1 MRFAFINAEKA
12 NHAVRTL
19 CRVLQVSKSGYYA
32 YLARGPSRRTRQ
44 DEALKVRIASIHQRS
59 GGTYGSPRVYQ
70 RLRQEDFEV
79 GRDRVAR
86 LMRQMQVFGKPKRR
100 YRMTTDSDHDAPVAP
115 NLLQR
120 DFQAERPNQRWVTD
134 ITYVWTQQSWMYL
147 AVVMDLF
154 SRRIVGWAMRPH
166 LQAELALGALRMA
179 LGRRMPEPG
188 LVHHSDRGV
197 QYAAHVYQNVLHEHG
212 IVCSMSRKADCWDNA
227 VVESFFARLKT
238 ELVNRQSWRTARE
251 LKDAIG
257 RYIEGWYNPHRLHS
271 SLGYLSPN
279 QFEQRYFSQQAQAA

>member
-1 MRFAFINAEKA
+1 MRFAFIHAEKA
-12 NHAVRTL
+12 HHRIGTL

-32 YLARGPSRRTRQ
+32 HVRRKPSRRKRE
-44 DEALKVRIASIHQRS
+44 DAALKVRITAIHGQS
-59 GGTYGSPRVYQ
+59 QGTYGSPRVYQ
-70 RLRQEDFEV
+70 QLRHERFEV

-86 LMRQMQVFGKPKRR
+86 LMRELQVHGAPQRR
-100 YRMTTDSDHDAPVAP
+100 YRRTTDSDHDAPVAP

-120 DFQAERPNQRWVTD
+120 DFEARGPDQRWVTD
-134 ITYVWTQQSWMYL
+134 ITYVWTRQSWMYL

-154 SRRIVGWAMRPH
+154 SRRIVGWAIRPH

-179 LGRRMPEPG
+179 LGRRLPEPG
-188 LVHHSDRGV
+188 LIHHSDRGV
-197 QYAAHVYQNVLHEHG
+197 QYAAHVYQNVLYQHG

-238 ELVNRQSWRTARE
+238 ELLNRQSWQTIRE
-251 LKDAIG
+251 LKDAVTH
-257 RYIEGWYNPHRLHS
+257 YIEGWYNPRRLHS

-279 QFEQRYFSQQAQAA
+279 QFEQRYFSNQAQAA

>member
-1 MRFAFINAEKA
+1 MRFAFIDAEKA
-12 NHAVRTL
+12 HHSIRTM
-19 CRVLQVSKSGYYA
+19 CRVLKVSPSGYYA
-32 YLARGPSRRTRQ
+32 SLRREPSKRKQ
-44 DEALKVRIASIHQRS
+44 KDNVLKVHITAIHQES
-59 GGTYGSPRVYQ
+59 DGTYGSPRVHGQ
-70 RLRQEDFEV
+70 LRHDFEV

-86 LMRQMQVFGKPKRR
+86 LMRELQLCGTPKRR
-100 YRMTTDSDHDAPVAP
+100 FRSTTDSAHDAPVAP

-120 DFQAERPNQRWVTD
+120 DFEAEHPNQRWATD
-134 ITYVWTQQSWMYL
+134 ITYVWTSQSWMYL

-154 SRRIVGWAMRPH
+154 SRRVVGWAMKPH
-166 LQAELALGALRMA
+166 LRTDLALDALRMA

-197 QYAAHVYQNVLHEHG
+197 QYAAHSYQNVLHQHG

-227 VVESFFARLKT
+227 VVESFFSRVKT
-238 ELVNRQSWRTARE
+238 ELLHRQGWPTGRAV
-251 LKDAIG
+251 KDAVA

-279 QFEQRYFSQQAQAA
+279 QFEQRYFLNKAQAA

>member
-1 MRFAFINAEKA
+1 MRFAFIDAEKA
-12 NHAVRTL
+12 HHAVRTL
-19 CRVLQVSKSGYYA
+19 CRVLEVSSSGYYA
-32 YLARGPSRRTRQ
+32 YLRREPSQRQ
-44 DEALKVRIASIHQRS
+44 QDDDALKVHIAVIHERS
-59 GGTYGSPRVYQ
+59 QGTYGSPRIYR
-70 RLRQEDFEV
+70 RLRQKDFEV

-86 LMRQMQVFGKPKRR
+86 LMRELQRCGTPKRR
-100 YRMTTDSDHDAPVAP
+100 YRCTTDSDHDAPVAP

-120 DFQAERPNQRWVTD
+120 DFDAKRPNQRWVTD

-154 SRRIVGWAMRPH
+154 SRRVVGWAMRPH
-166 LQAELALGALRMA
+166 LQTELALEALRMA

-197 QYAAHVYQNVLHEHG
+197 QYAAHAYQNVLHQHG

-238 ELVNRQSWRTARE
+238 ELLHRQSWRTGRE
-251 LKDAIG
+251 VQDAVA

-279 QFEQRYFSQQAQAA
+279 QFEQRYFLNQAQAA